1 MTPPLVQEPLPITPR
16 IDQDQFV
23 FLLCQ
28 HGTEPTLKTRWTG
41 PNAPFR
47 LAFSRPGLLTLK
59 MGDAPAPA
67 SPPDEQAALDN
78 QEAVPAVPH
87 DWMIRLSGTAIGQVR
102 ETTEGELTAEKL
114 VDQALELAGT
124 DWPAIH
130 VFERD
135 RDLPGMKGF
144 EPGPTPVCQ
153 EIGKIFSKRLR
164 LVGYAP
170 QINLETDL
178 GQRVLD
184 VVLVE
189 PNHWL
194 IGHHVAEYKHEC
206 WPGGAYD
213 VPAPSHMVSRA
224 YLKMAEA
231 IAWSELPIEPD
242 DWIVEIGSAP
252 GGSCQRLL
260 DLGLRVT
267 GIDPAEMD
275 PLLLSNP
282 RFEHW
287 RGKSSAMRRK
297 MYSKFRWLVADANVA
312 PNYTLDAVED
322 IVTYKTSHIAGLIL
336 TLKLSSYE
344 LADKMD
350 DYIARVRGWGYKRV
364 EVRQLA
370 SNRRECCLVAER

>member
-1 MTPPLVQEPLPITPR
+1 MTPPLVQEPLPNTAR
-16 IDQDQFV
+16 IGQEQFV

-28 HGTEPTLKTRWTG
+28 HGTEPTLKARWTG
-41 PNAPFR
+41 ENNSFR

-59 MGDAPAPA
+59 IAEIPSSAPLLAK
-67 SPPDEQAALDN
+67 SN
-78 QEAVPAVPH
+78 GSSSSVAVPH
-87 DWMIRLSGTAIGQVR
+87 DWMIRLSGLAIGQVK
-102 ETTEGELTAEKL
+102 ESAESSVSAEVL
-114 VDQALELAGT
+114 VNQALELAGT
-124 DWPAIH
+124 DWQAVHI
-130 VFERD
+130 FARD
-135 RDLPGMKGF
+135 RDLPGLNGV
-144 EPGPTPVCQ
+144 EPGPTPLCH
-153 EIGKIFSKRLR
+153 EIGRIFGQRLQEA
-164 LVGYAP
+164 GAKP
-170 QINLETDL
+170 QINLETEA
-178 GQRVLD
+178 GQHVLD
-184 VVLVE
+184 VVLIE

-194 IGHHVAEYKHEC
+194 IGHHVAHLRHQR

-213 VPAPSHMVSRA
+213 VPAPKHMVSRA

-231 IAWSELPIEPD
+231 LAWSELPFEPD
-242 DWIVEIGSAP
+242 DCVVEIGSSP

-260 DLGLRVT
+260 DLGLKVT

-275 PLLLSNP
+275 PVLLANP

-287 RGKSSAMRRK
+287 RGKSSAMKRK

-322 IVTYKTSHIAGLIL
+322 IVSYKTSRIKGLIL

-344 LADKMD
+344 LADNMEA
-350 DYIARVRGWGYKRV
+350 YVERVHSWGYPRV